1 MSFPVLFPAISRAKP
16 FILLSPSP
24 LLSIRF
30 VEGEVTI
37 KFRIGGVMR
46 VLFNRFVEGK
56 VTIHFPLFCEV
67 KSIISLL
74 A

>member
-1 MSFPVLFPAISRAKP
+1 M
-16 FILLSPSP
+16 
-24 LLSIRF
+24 
-30 VEGEVTI
+30 I
-37 KFRIGGVMR
+37 KFRIGCIMR